1 MKMATKWYWV
11 AKHEVSISAMPRANK
26 GYSFKPLSENVSR
39 NLSNKNLTP
48 KQEKKENNNKK
59 HTPPKKTQQP

>member
-1 MKMATKWYWV
+1 
-11 AKHEVSISAMPRANK
+11 MPKANK

-48 KQEKKENNNKK
+48 KQEKKERKQQQQQQ
-59 HTPPKKTQQP
+59 TPKKLSNLEKQHRWKSDLKDITT